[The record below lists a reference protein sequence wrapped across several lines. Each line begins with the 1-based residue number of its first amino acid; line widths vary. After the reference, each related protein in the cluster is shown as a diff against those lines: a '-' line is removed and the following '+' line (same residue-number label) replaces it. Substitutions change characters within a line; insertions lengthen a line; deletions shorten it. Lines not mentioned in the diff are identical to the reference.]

1 MNTVAV
7 MLVGSLTVSWWFT
20 RNVVRNRP
28 RTSKNFYAVS
38 RDPRGADSDRA
49 GSTVDPAF
57 PTPTR
62 QARDDGRAPSIQSQ
76 VGPNASGKNPHP
88 ATSEIESPIRK
99 RFLELREETA
109 AIIERYRAMQSQ
121 LNEQLARELS
131 SVREQLERL
140 QQDANANLETLD
152 PSRRAGAIPSFFKQK
167 D

>member
-20 RNVVRNRP
+20 RNVVKSRASSP
-28 RTSKNFYAVS
+28 SKNFYAVS
-38 RDPRGADSDRA
+38 RDPHGADRA
-49 GSTVDPAF
+49 GGAVDPAF
-57 PTPTR
+57 PAPTR
-62 QARDDGRAPSIQSQ
+62 QARDDGRAPAIQSQ

-121 LNEQLARELS
+121 
-131 SVREQLERL
+131 
-140 QQDANANLETLD
+140 
-152 PSRRAGAIPSFFKQK
+152 P
-167 D
+167 

>member
-1 MNTVAV
+1 MNTVVV
-7 MLVGSLTVSWWFT
+7 MLVGSFTVSWWLA
-20 RNVVRNRP
+20 RNVVRNRA

-38 RDPRGADSDRA
+38 RDSCGADRA
-49 GSTVDPAF
+49 GGAVDPAF
-57 PTPTR
+57 PTPAR
-62 QARDDGRAPSIQSQ
+62 QARNDGRAPSIQSQ

-99 RFLELREETA
+99 RFLELRGETA

-131 SVREQLERL
+131 SVRKQLERL

-152 PSRRAGAIPSFFKQK
+152 PTWQAGAIPFFFKRK